1 MKHGKLQRYEKSVL
15 SFREVISGMGSIKFS
30 QSLFLDSEGCDIVVA
45 GLTIGLDD
53 FKGPFQPQ

>member
-1 MKHGKLQRYEKSVL
+1 
-15 SFREVISGMGSIKFS
+15 MGSIKGS
-30 QSLFLDSEGCDIVVA
+30 QSLFLDVTEGCDIVVA